1 MRRLALRAL
10 LIHTRAGTRWGENTA
25 LMIIDYP
32 LTKANRIALARAFRQ
47 APRVD
52 LTLDCVIEG
61 QMGRAYV
68 DDMEHPSA
76 FKIRL
81 GPFVY
86 FAGDAAGPA
95 AEEMLR
101 SLDAS
106 ALLMPSAPG
115 WLEAAQRLWGA
126 RLCGLDRHS
135 FSSTGLSVEHLRGL
149 YAASRYRDRVRPMDA
164 ALVTSLRDKP
174 HFIDLSEFDSAEDF
188 LQRGAGFYVGKGA
201 GAIGAVWASLA
212 CSRGIEVSLYV
223 AEDYRRQGMATA
235 LASRLLLWC
244 FENAMD
250 PHWDAANPE
259 SAQLALKLGYAP
271 AGGYTAYYL
280 NE

>member
-1 MRRLALRAL
+1 
-10 LIHTRAGTRWGENTA
+10 
-25 LMIIDYP
+25 MIIDYP
-32 LTKANRIALARAFRQ
+32 LTKAHRIALARAFRQ

-68 DDMEHPSA
+68 NDAERPSV
-76 FKIRL
+76 FKVRT

-86 FAGDAAGPA
+86 FAGDAGGPA

-126 RLCGLDRHS
+126 RLCGFERYG
-135 FSSTGLSVEHLRGL
+135 FSSANLSAEHLRGL
-149 YAASRYRDRVRPMDA
+149 YAASRYRDRVKPMDA
-164 ALVTSLRDKP
+164 ALLTSIWGRP
-174 HFIDLSEFDSAEDF
+174 HFIDLSDFDSAEDF

-201 GAIGAVWASLA
+201 GAIGAAWASLT

-244 FENAMD
+244 LENDVD

-259 SAQLALKLGYAP
+259 SAQLAIKLGYAP
-271 AGGYTAYYL
+271 AGDYTAFYL